1 MVGIYTFGN
10 LTFETAERIKIRMK
24 KFMTFLMLLLS
35 GMQQANAMN
44 VDKFMDKHIAPI
56 SDAVANLI
64 FFPISI
70 CGSKVPIII
79 FWILIAGFFFTIFY
93 RGIAIWG
100 FKHAIDIIA
109 KPSEKHG
116 EGCGE
121 VSSFQALA
129 TALSGTIGIGSIA
142 GVAISISI
150 GGPGAAF
157 WIFAGAILGMSIKFV
172 EATLAV
178 KYRRFNSDGSV
189 SGGPMHYIAHGL
201 TRKNMRWLGQPLSVI
216 FAILCI
222 GGGITGGNMIQ
233 INQTAHQLIF
243 ITGGEHSFLHGYAWV
258 IGLVVA
264 ILIGL
269 VVVGGI
275 KSIAKV
281 TTILTPTMCL
291 LYIISGLVVICANIT
306 HIPAAIATIV
316 TEAFHPTAVAGGV
329 FGTIIIGLR
338 RSVQSNEAGTGAAAI
353 VYATSQTKEPV
364 SQGFVALLETF
375 LTGVLCLFTSFAIVI
390 TGVLKTDAVG
400 QISGIELA
408 SNAFQSVI
416 SFFPI
421 ILSIIAV
428 LFAVS
433 TLISWA
439 YYGQK
444 AWTFLLGEGKKRVLT
459 FNLIYCLFIII
470 GSAMNVKS
478 IIDITDAMMI
488 AMCVPNIIVLYILAP
503 EVKRELRGY
512 CQRHNVGRWVYPAWF
527 VAQKAEEVPVVAAV
541 DAEIKE
547 EIK

>member
-1 MVGIYTFGN
+1 
-10 LTFETAERIKIRMK
+10 MK
-24 KFMTFLMLLLS
+24 KFLFALLTLLFNI
-35 GMQQANAMN
+35 QQANATN
-44 VDKFMDKHIAPI
+44 IDALMDKYVAPV
-56 SDAVANLI
+56 SDAIAKIIFYPIHVA
-64 FFPISI
+64 
-70 CGSKVPIII
+70 GGEVPIII
-79 FWILIAGFFFTIFY
+79 FWILFAGIFFTFY
-93 RGIAIWG
+93 FRGIAVWG
-100 FKHAIDIIA
+100 FKHAVDQII
-109 KPSEKHG
+109 KPKKDGAG
-116 EGCGE
+116 EGE

-157 WIFAGAILGMSIKFV
+157 WIFFGAILGMSIKFV

-178 KYRRFNSDGSV
+178 KYRRFNLDGSI

-201 TRKNMRWLGQPLSVI
+201 TRKNTRWLGQPLSVI

-233 INQTAHQLIF
+233 INQTAHQIIF
-243 ITGGEHSFLHGYAWV
+243 ITGGEQSIFHGYTWV
-258 IGLVVA
+258 IGLVAAV
-264 ILIGL
+264 LIGL

-281 TTILTPTMCL
+281 TTVLTPTMCA
-291 LYIISGLVVICANIT
+291 LYIISG
-306 HIPAAIATIV
+306 TIV
-316 TEAFHPTAVAGGV
+316 ILANFMNIPHALMLILREAFHPTAIAGGV

-353 VYATSQTKEPV
+353 VYATAQTKEPI

-375 LTGVLCLFTSFAIVI
+375 LTGILCLFTSFAIVFS
-390 TGVLKTDAVG
+390 GVLDKTQIG

-416 SFFPI
+416 PFFPI

-428 LFAVS
+428 LFAMS

-459 FNLIYCLFIII
+459 FNLIYCIFIVI
-470 GSAMNVKS
+470 GSCMNVKS

-488 AMCVPNIIVLYILAP
+488 AMCVPNIIVLYILCKD
-503 EVKRELRGY
+503 VKVDLKAY
-512 CQRHNVGRWVYPAWF
+512 CKKYGVAKWFNEKWVD
-527 VAQKAEEVPVVAAV
+527 VK
-541 DAEIKE
+541 
-547 EIK
+547 

>member
-1 MVGIYTFGN
+1 
-10 LTFETAERIKIRMK
+10 
-24 KFMTFLMLLLS
+24 MLFS
-35 GMQQANAMN
+35 GCMHAVNAMS
-44 VDKFMDKHIAPI
+44 VDAFIDKNIAPI
-56 SDAVANLI
+56 SDAIARVI
-64 FFPISI
+64 FYPVSI
-70 CGSKVPIII
+70 AGNDVPIII
-79 FWILIAGFFFTIFY
+79 FWILFAGIFFTLYF

-100 FKHAIDIIA
+100 FKHAVELIA
-109 KPSEKHG
+109 KPKKGSG
-116 EGCGE
+116 EGE

-150 GGPGAAF
+150 GGAGAAF
-157 WIFAGAILGMSIKFV
+157 WIFLGAILGMSIKFV

-178 KYRRFNSDGSV
+178 KYRRFNLDGSI

-201 TRKNMRWLGQPLSVI
+201 TRKSMRWLGQPLSVI

-233 INQTAHQLIF
+233 INQTAHQIIF
-243 ITGGEHSFLHGYAWV
+243 ITGGENSIFHGFTWI
-258 IGLVVA
+258 IGLVAA

-291 LYIISGLVVICANIT
+291 MYIISGLIVIFANIT
-306 HIPAAIATIV
+306 QLPQAFNLILH
-316 TEAFHPTAVAGGV
+316 EAFHPTAVAGGV
-329 FGTIIIGLR
+329 FGVIIIGLR

-353 VYATSQTKEPV
+353 VYATAQTKEPI

-375 LTGVLCLFTSFAIVI
+375 LTGILCLFTSCAIVFS
-390 TGVLKTDAVG
+390 GVLDSTEIG
-400 QISGIELA
+400 NLSGIELA

-416 SFFPI
+416 PFFPI

-428 LFAVS
+428 LFAMS

-444 AWTFLLGEGKKRVLT
+444 AWTFLLGEGKKRVLM
-459 FNLIYCLFIII
+459 FNFIYCSFIVI
-470 GSAMNVKS
+470 GSCMNVES
-478 IIDITDAMMI
+478 IINITDAMMI
-488 AMCVPNIIVLYILAP
+488 AMCVPNIIVLYILCKD
-503 EVKRELRGY
+503 VKADLKVY
-512 CQRHNVGRWVYPAWF
+512 CQKNELGKLIYRKWF
-527 VAQKAEEVPVVAAV
+527 KTVPVQ
-541 DAEIKE
+541 E
-547 EIK
+547 EA

>member
-1 MVGIYTFGN
+1 
-10 LTFETAERIKIRMK
+10 MK
-24 KFMTFLMLLLS
+24 KFWMMLCMMLLS
-35 GMQQANAMN
+35 GFQAAQAMN
-44 VDKFMDKHIAPI
+44 IDEFIDKHIAPV
-56 SDAVANLI
+56 SDSIANII

-70 CGSKVPIII
+70 CGSKVPLIIL
-79 FWILIAGFFFTIFY
+79 WILFAGIFFTIYF
-93 RGIAIWG
+93 RGIAVWG
-100 FKHAIDIIA
+100 FKHAIDNVA
-109 KPSEKHG
+109 KPQKGHD
-116 EGCGE
+116 GCGE

-157 WIFAGAILGMSIKFV
+157 WIFLGAILGMSIKFV

-178 KYRRFNSDGSV
+178 KYRRFNLDGSV

-201 TRKNMRWLGQPLSVI
+201 TRKKMRWLGQPLSVI
-216 FAILCI
+216 FAMLCI

-233 INQTAHQLIF
+233 INQTAHQIVF
-243 ITGGEHSFLHGYAWV
+243 ITGGENSIFHGFTWI
-258 IGLVVA
+258 IGLIAA

-281 TTILTPTMCL
+281 TTILTPTMCA
-291 LYIISGLVVICANIT
+291 LYIISGLIVIGYHFT
-306 HIPAAIATIV
+306 EIPAGVALIV
-316 TEAFHPTAVAGGV
+316 REAFHPTAVAGGI
-329 FGTIIIGLR
+329 FGVIIIGLR

-353 VYATSQTKEPV
+353 VYATAQTKEHI

-375 LTGVLCLFTSFAIVI
+375 LTGVLCLFTSFAIVFS
-390 TGVLKTDAVG
+390 GVLNNTQIG

-416 SFFPI
+416 PFFPV

-428 LFAVS
+428 LFAMS

-444 AWTFLLGEGKKRVLT
+444 AWTFLLGEGKKRVLL
-459 FNLIYCLFIII
+459 FNLIYCTFIVI
-470 GSAMNVKS
+470 GSAMNVQS
-478 IIDITDAMMI
+478 IINITDAMMVS
-488 AMCVPNIIVLYILAP
+488 MCLPNVIVLYILAP
-503 EVKRELRGY
+503 EIKRDLKDYLE
-512 CQRHNVGRWVYPAWF
+512 RHNMNFMRF
-527 VAQKAEEVPVVAAV
+527 
-541 DAEIKE
+541 
-547 EIK
+547 

>member
-1 MVGIYTFGN
+1 MKWFYTSEG
-10 LTFETAERIKIRMK
+10 K
-24 KFMTFLMLLLS
+24 KEKMTRLLLLIFTFLMSLTTA
-35 GMQQANAMN
+35 QAMN
-44 VDKFMDKHIAPI
+44 IDAFMDKHIAPV
-56 SDAVANLI
+56 SDFVASII
-64 FFPISI
+64 FFPITI
-70 CGSKVPIII
+70 MGSKVPLII
-79 FWILIAGFFFTIFY
+79 FWILIAGIFFTIYFK
-93 RGIAIWG
+93 GIAVWG
-100 FKHAIDIIA
+100 FKHAIDVVS
-109 KPSEKHG
+109 KPAGGKD
-116 EGCGE
+116 GCGE

-157 WIFAGAILGMSIKFV
+157 WIFVGALLGMSIKFV

-178 KYRRFNSDGSV
+178 KYRRFNLDGSV

-201 TRKNMRWLGQPLSVI
+201 TRRKMRWLGQPLSVI

-233 INQTAHQLIF
+233 INQTAHQIVF
-243 ITGGEHSFLHGYAWV
+243 ITGGEHSIFHGCTWV
-258 IGLVVA
+258 IGLIAA
-264 ILIGL
+264 ILIGM

-281 TTILTPTMCL
+281 TTILTPTMCV
-291 LYIISGLVVICANIT
+291 LYIISGLIVICANFAN
-306 HIPAAIATIV
+306 IPSAIALIIK
-316 TEAFHPTAVAGGV
+316 EAFHPTAVAGGV

-353 VYATSQTKEPV
+353 VYATAQTKEAV

-375 LTGVLCLFTSFAIVI
+375 LTGVLCLFTSFAIVFS
-390 TGVLKTDAVG
+390 GVLANTQVG
-400 QISGIELA
+400 KISGIELA

-416 SFFPI
+416 PFFPV

-428 LFAVS
+428 LFAMS

-459 FNLIYCLFIII
+459 FNLIYCAFIVI
-470 GSAMNVKS
+470 GSVMNVQS
-478 IIDITDAMMI
+478 VIDITDAMMI
-488 AMCVPNIIVLYILAP
+488 ALCIPNVIVLYILAP
-503 EVKRELRGY
+503 EIKRDLKAYLEK
-512 CQRHNVGRWVYPAWF
+512 HNMNF
-527 VAQKAEEVPVVAAV
+527 MKF
-541 DAEIKE
+541 
-547 EIK
+547 

>member
-1 MVGIYTFGN
+1 MN
-10 LTFETAERIKIRMK
+10 KIL
-24 KFMTFLMLLLS
+24 TFLMIMFLGIQKAS
-35 GMQQANAMN
+35 AVS
-44 VDKFMDKHIAPI
+44 VDAFMDKYIAPV
-56 SDAVANLI
+56 SDWVADLI
-64 FFPISI
+64 FLPIKYNHGDI
-70 CGSKVPIII
+70 HIQIPIII
-79 FWILIAGFFFTIFY
+79 FWILFAGLFFTVYFK
-93 RGIAIWG
+93 GIAIWG
-100 FKHAIDIIA
+100 FKHAIDQIV
-109 KPSEKHG
+109 KPKKKDGSSGG
-116 EGCGE
+116 EGE

-157 WIFAGAILGMSIKFV
+157 WIFFGAILGMSIKFV
-172 EATLAV
+172 EASLAV
-178 KYRRFNSDGSV
+178 KYRRFNLDGSI

-233 INQTAHQLIF
+233 INQTAHQIIF
-243 ITGGEHSFLHGYAWV
+243 ITGGEHSIFHGCTWI
-258 IGLVVA
+258 IGLTAA

-281 TTILTPTMCL
+281 TTILTPTMCA
-291 LYIISGLVVICANIT
+291 LYIISGLIVIGY
-306 HIPAAIATIV
+306 HFMDIPAGIALIV
-316 TEAFHPTAVAGGV
+316 REAFHPTAVAGGV

-353 VYATSQTKEPV
+353 VYATAQTKEPI

-375 LTGVLCLFTSFAIVI
+375 LTGILCLFTSCAIVFSGALENTQI
-390 TGVLKTDAVG
+390 GK
-400 QISGIELA
+400 ISGIELA

-416 SFFPI
+416 PFFPI

-428 LFAVS
+428 LFAMS

-459 FNLIYCLFIII
+459 FNLIYCVFIII
-470 GSAMNVKS
+470 GACMNVKS

-488 AMCVPNIIVLYILAP
+488 AMCVPNIIVLYVLCRDVKKDLALYCRKYK
-503 EVKRELRGY
+503 VGKWVMGKNMLTEL
-512 CQRHNVGRWVYPAWF
+512 
-527 VAQKAEEVPVVAAV
+527 KALKNKGKNYAG
-541 DAEIKE
+541 
-547 EIK
+547 

>member
-1 MVGIYTFGN
+1 
-10 LTFETAERIKIRMK
+10 MK
-24 KFMTFLMLLLS
+24 KLLAVLFTLLLNI
-35 GMQQANAMN
+35 QRANAVN
-44 VDKFMDKHIAPI
+44 IDALMDKYVAPVSDFIAKI
-56 SDAVANLI
+56 I
-64 FFPISI
+64 FFPIHI
-70 CGSKVPIII
+70 AGANVPIII
-79 FWILIAGFFFTIFY
+79 FWILFAGIFFTFY
-93 RGIAIWG
+93 FKGIAIWG
-100 FKHAIDIIA
+100 FKHAIDQII
-109 KPSEKHG
+109 KPKNKDG
-116 EGCGE
+116 EGE

-157 WIFAGAILGMSIKFV
+157 WIFFGAILGMSIKFV

-178 KYRRFNSDGSV
+178 KYRRFNLDGSI

-233 INQTAHQLIF
+233 INQTAHQIIF
-243 ITGGEHSFLHGYAWV
+243 ITGGENSIFHGYTWV
-258 IGLVVA
+258 IGLVAA

-281 TTILTPTMCL
+281 TTILTPTMCA
-291 LYIISGLVVICANIT
+291 LYIISGLIVILANFMN
-306 HIPAAIATIV
+306 IPHALALIV
-316 TEAFHPTAVAGGV
+316 KEAFHPTAVAGGV

-353 VYATSQTKEPV
+353 VYATAQTKEPV

-375 LTGVLCLFTSFAIVI
+375 LTGVLCLFTSFAIVFS
-390 TGVLKTDAVG
+390 GVLDHTQIGA
-400 QISGIELA
+400 ISGIELA

-416 SFFPI
+416 PFFPI

-428 LFAVS
+428 LFAMS

-444 AWTFLLGEGKKRVLT
+444 AWTFLMGEGKKRVLT
-459 FNLIYCLFIII
+459 FNMIYCLFIII
-470 GSAMNVKS
+470 GSCMNVKS

-488 AMCVPNIIVLYILAP
+488 AMCVPNIIVLYILCRD
-503 EVKRELRGY
+503 VKADLKTY
-512 CQRHNVGRWVYPAWF
+512 CKKYGVAKWFNQRWIG
-527 VAQKAEEVPVVAAV
+527 AE
-541 DAEIKE
+541 
-547 EIK
+547 

>member
-1 MVGIYTFGN
+1 
-10 LTFETAERIKIRMK
+10 MK
-24 KFMTFLMLLLS
+24 KLLLLLS
-35 GMQQANAMN
+35 MLMFNIQQASAMN
-44 VDKFMDKHIAPI
+44 IDKIMDEKIAPI
-56 SDAVANLI
+56 SDKIAGLI
-64 FFPISI
+64 FYPIYI
-70 CGSKVPIII
+70 CGSQVPLII
-79 FWILIAGFFFTIFY
+79 FWILIAGIFFTIY
-93 RGIAIWG
+93 YKGISIWG
-100 FKHAIDIIA
+100 FKHAIDVVA
-109 KPSEKHG
+109 KPPEDSHSKF
-116 EGCGE
+116 GE

-157 WIFAGAILGMSIKFV
+157 WIFAGALLGMSIKFV

-178 KYRRFNSDGSV
+178 KYRKFNLDGSV

-201 TRKNMRWLGQPLSVI
+201 TKKKMRWLGQPLSVI

-233 INQTAHQLIF
+233 INQTAHQIVF
-243 ITGGEHSFLHGYAWV
+243 ITGGTNSFLHGYTWV
-258 IGLVVA
+258 VGLVAAV
-264 ILIGL
+264 LIGL
-269 VVVGGI
+269 VIVGGI

-291 LYIISGLVVICANIT
+291 LYIVSGLIVIGANFM
-306 HIPAAIATIV
+306 HIPHAIMLILR
-316 TEAFHPTAVAGGV
+316 EAFHPTAVAGGV

-353 VYATSQTKEPV
+353 VYATAQTKEPV

-375 LTGVLCLFTSFAIVI
+375 LTGVLCLFTSFAIVFSGAC
-390 TGVLKTDAVG
+390 TQATKE
-400 QISGIELA
+400 ISGIELA
-408 SNAFQSVI
+408 SNAFESVI

-428 LFAVS
+428 LFALS

-444 AWTFLLGEGKKRVLT
+444 AWTFLLGEGKKRVLA

-470 GSAMNVKS
+470 GSAMNVRS
-478 IIDITDAMMI
+478 VIEITDAMMM
-488 AMCVPNIIVLYILAP
+488 AMSIPNIITLYILAP
-503 EVKRELRGY
+503 DIMRDLKAY
-512 CQRHNVGRWVYPAWF
+512 CHKHDLKIGKF
-527 VAQKAEEVPVVAAV
+527 L
-541 DAEIKE
+541 IK
-547 EIK
+547 

>member
-1 MVGIYTFGN
+1 M
-10 LTFETAERIKIRMK
+10 
-24 KFMTFLMLLLS
+24 MLCMMLLS
-35 GMQQANAMN
+35 GLQAAQAMN
-44 VDKFMDKHIAPI
+44 IDEFIDKHIAPV
-56 SDAVANLI
+56 SDSIANVI

-70 CGSKVPIII
+70 CGCKVPLIIL
-79 FWILIAGFFFTIFY
+79 WVLIAGIFFTIYF
-93 RGIAIWG
+93 RGIAVWG
-100 FKHAIDIIA
+100 FKHAINNVA
-109 KPSEKHG
+109 KPQKGHD
-116 EGCGE
+116 GCGE

-157 WIFAGAILGMSIKFV
+157 WIFLGAILGMSIKFV

-178 KYRRFNSDGSV
+178 KYRRFNLDGSV

-201 TRKNMRWLGQPLSVI
+201 TRKKMRWLGQPLSVI
-216 FAILCI
+216 FAMLCI

-233 INQTAHQLIF
+233 INQTAHQIVF
-243 ITGGEHSFLHGYAWV
+243 ITGGENSIFHGFTWI
-258 IGLVVA
+258 IGLIAA

-281 TTILTPTMCL
+281 TTILTPTMCA
-291 LYIISGLVVICANIT
+291 LYIISGLIVIGYHFAE
-306 HIPAAIATIV
+306 IPAGVALIIR
-316 TEAFHPTAVAGGV
+316 EAFHPTAVAGGI
-329 FGTIIIGLR
+329 FGVIIIGLR

-353 VYATSQTKEPV
+353 VYATAQTKEHI

-375 LTGVLCLFTSFAIVI
+375 LTGVLCLFTSFAIVFS
-390 TGVLKTDAVG
+390 GVLNNTQIG

-416 SFFPI
+416 PFFPI

-428 LFAVS
+428 LFAMS

-444 AWTFLLGEGKKRVLT
+444 AWTFLLGEGKKRVLM
-459 FNLIYCLFIII
+459 FNLIYCLFIVI
-470 GSAMNVKS
+470 GSAMNVQS
-478 IIDITDAMMI
+478 IINITDAMMVS
-488 AMCVPNIIVLYILAP
+488 MCVPNIIVLYILAP
-503 EVKRELRGY
+503 EIKRDLKDYLE
-512 CQRHNVGRWVYPAWF
+512 RHNMNFMRF
-527 VAQKAEEVPVVAAV
+527 
-541 DAEIKE
+541 
-547 EIK
+547 